1 MELHP
6 RQYRLRFLLDVLRA
20 IVWPQLVFNA
30 ALYLAGFHPGAF
42 LRVVA
47 SVLAVPLLGTVR
59 TAISQRRNKIQA
71 AALGAKEVPCVRGKW
86 PGNLDIVLGFV
97 RSLKE
102 AYLMQFLDDLFREY
116 DCKTLNMRLLW
127 EDQIWTIDEAH
138 VRYML
143 AGPGFEWFHKGYYW
157 QERMESFLGNG
168 IFNRDK
174 AEWQSQRAIA
184 RPWFVKDR
192 ISDLNIF
199 DRHTTTTLALISEF
213 VDRREA
219 FDAQDLFARFT
230 LDSASEFLFGR
241 CLDTLHGTLPVAGR
255 AKMGPKGTA
264 IEDAFGS
271 FARAFEDVQVQIA
284 RRTRI
289 GKPWPLFEL
298 FTDKTAPSVAVIH
311 DWLRPIVHEALAKK
325 SAASAEKESGEDSTF
340 LSHLA
345 NSTDDPQDIAYS
357 VLNMLL
363 AGRDTTASVL
373 SFVVYF
379 LALHPHV
386 TEKLRA
392 EILQAYGPD
401 GRPSVED
408 MKDLK
413 YLRAVLNETMRL
425 FPPVPMNLRL
435 SDAHPRIFPAS
446 GSAPKYYV
454 APRTVILYSI
464 FLVQRRTD
472 LWGADALEFR
482 PERWLEPATARLLAD
497 HPFAFTPF
505 HAGPRLCLGQN
516 FAYNEMTFFIVRL
529 LQRVSGFELAP
540 DAQPEG
546 SLPPAR
552 WKYGEGRQAVE
563 KIWPASSVTTFI
575 KGGLWVRAVPA

>member
-1 MELHP
+1 MDLHP
-6 RQYRLRFLLDVLRA
+6 RHYRTRFLLDVLRA
-20 IVWPQLVFNA
+20 LVWPQLVFNA
-30 ALYLAGFHPGAF
+30 ALYAAGWRPGLAW
-42 LRVVA
+42 RVLL
-47 SVLAVPLLGTVR
+47 SVLSVPALGVAR
-59 TAISQRRNKIQA
+59 SAITQRRNAAQA
-71 AALGAKEVPCVRGKW
+71 ASLGAKPIPCVRGKW

-116 DCKTLNMRLLW
+116 GCKTLNMRILW

-138 VRYML
+138 MKYML
-143 AGPGFEWFHKGYYW
+143 AGPGFDWFHKGYYW

-168 IFNRDK
+168 IFNRDG

-184 RPWFVKDR
+184 RPWFAKDR
-192 ISDLNIF
+192 LSDLNIF
-199 DRHTTTTLALISEF
+199 DRHTSTTLALISEF
-213 VDRREA
+213 AAKGEA

-230 LDSASEFLFGR
+230 LDSASEFLFGK
-241 CLDTLHGTLPVAGR
+241 CLETLHGTLPVAGR

-264 IEDAFGS
+264 SEDSFGT
-271 FARAFEDVQVQIA
+271 FAWAFEDVQMQIS

-298 FTDKTAPSVAVIH
+298 FRDKTAPSVAIVQ
-311 DWLRPIVHEALAKK
+311 DWLRPIVREALERK
-325 SAASAEKESGEDSTF
+325 AAAAAGKDDGAEGTF
-340 LSHLA
+340 LSHLT

-373 SFVVYF
+373 SFMVYF
-379 LALHPHV
+379 LALHPEV
-386 TEKLRA
+386 TAKLRA

-401 GRPSVED
+401 GRPSVDD

-435 SDAHPRIFPAS
+435 SDSNPHAFPAS
-446 GSAPKYYV
+446 ANTPKYYV
-454 APRTVILYSI
+454 PPRTVIIYSVLLI
-464 FLVQRRTD
+464 QRRKD
-472 LWGADALEFR
+472 LWGADALDFR
-482 PERWLEPATARLLAD
+482 PERWLEPETAQLLAEN
-497 HPFAFTPF
+497 PFAFTPF

-516 FAYNEMTFFIVRL
+516 FAYNEMSFFAVRL
-529 LQRVSGFELAP
+529 LQRVAHFELAP
-540 DAQPEG
+540 DAQPAG
-546 SLPPAR
+546 SLPPPE
-552 WKYGEGRQAVE
+552 WKTREGRQAME
-563 KIWPASSVTTFI
+563 RIWPASSVTTFI